1 VLKTRL
7 IPCLLLMNGL
17 LVRSEEFRTHQV
29 IGNPIHQVERFSAWA
44 VDELIYIDIT
54 REGAHD
60 LRRDDHKVKGS
71 ADLLDIIEAIARS
84 CFVPLTFG
92 GGIRTLEDIRGRL
105 ARGADKVTINTHAVA
120 DPAFIA
126 AAAGVFGSQAIV
138 VSIDARERAGGGWEV
153 MTGWGRTATGLD
165 VVDWA
170 REAERRGAG
179 EIFLN
184 SVDRDGMAGGYD
196 LALIEAVSAAT
207 TIPVIACG
215 GVGRFKHLVDGVRA
229 GASAVSA
236 ANIFHFTE
244 HSTQRAKKTLAEAG
258 VPVRRAG
265 IEVR

>member
-1 VLKTRL
+1 MLKTRL

-17 LVRSEEFRTHQV
+17 LVRSEEFRHHQV
-29 IGNPIHQVERFSAWA
+29 VGNPIHQVERFSQWA

-71 ADLLDIIEAIARS
+71 ADLLEIVEAIARS

-92 GGIRTLEDIRGRL
+92 GGIRTVEDIRARL
-105 ARGADKVTINTHAVA
+105 ARGADKVTINTAAVD
-120 DPAFIA
+120 DPAFITK
-126 AAAGVFGSQAIV
+126 AAGTFGSQAIV
-138 VSIDARERAGGGWEV
+138 VSIDVRGRREV
-153 MTGWGRTATGLD
+153 MTRWGREATGLD
-165 VVDWA
+165 PVEWA

-196 LALIEAVSAAT
+196 LALIESVSAAT

-244 HSTQRAKKTLAEAG
+244 HSTQRAKKTLADAG
-258 VPVRRAG
+258 VPVRHAG
-265 IEVR
+265 VQVR